1 MPVIVWRK
9 SAMAE
14 FVLKNKVGI
23 IIDKLDD
30 ISYELQKI
38 TEEEYKEMQENSKV
52 IAQELMQGKYLTQAI
67 KELQNLNI

>member
-1 MPVIVWRK
+1 
-9 SAMAE
+9 MAE